1 MEVGMLPSQFL
12 SVVLEETD
20 KNNAH
25 ATNFSKNKTS
35 IKISPLVAKNSTLVK
50 RKLNGKFLTTPLP
63 PKFNDGHKVTPP
75 LAHSDCLEIK
85 KRLPRTVL
93 EECIVELAD
102 SSHKT
107 PDKLNESIKDAVI
120 IQPMFPKKP
129 SKPVTDKKLK
139 NGSYMRDIFNK
150 VEAVYSDDDEPF
162 LKPSPKQNGHSTSL
176 PLDLDGSSS
185 LLAYACD
192 HCPNKYTNKGA
203 LWQHNVAAHSV
214 EKSCE
219 CQLCGRKFYRN
230 CSLALHMKC
239 HSDEQNCSCK
249 VCGKEFNRLS
259 MLERHAKCHN
269 AEPAAV
275 VAAVFSCKI
284 CGKKFA
290 DEEALKHHV
299 FTHNEKY
306 TCEQCNVTFN
316 TKQLL
321 DLHFHITHKRSET
334 PFACKLCKARFAN
347 LRELNEHAASHTYE
361 KLRISCHHCGEVF
374 TQRCTYKKH
383 LQLHI
388 GERLSCNICRIDFTQ
403 RSSLLRHYKR
413 LHLLNDIPLSNG
425 SGIMET
431 PALTIITK

>member
-1 MEVGMLPSQFL
+1 MNGNSTSNES
-12 SVVLEETD
+12 
-20 KNNAH
+20 AH
-25 ATNFSKNKTS
+25 ADA
-35 IKISPLVAKNSTLVK
+35 PTL
-50 RKLNGKFLTTPLP
+50 LP
-63 PKFNDGHKVTPP
+63 
-75 LAHSDCLEIK
+75 
-85 KRLPRTVL
+85 
-93 EECIVELAD
+93 
-102 SSHKT
+102 
-107 PDKLNESIKDAVI
+107 
-120 IQPMFPKKP
+120 
-129 SKPVTDKKLK
+129 
-139 NGSYMRDIFNK
+139 
-150 VEAVYSDDDEPF
+150 
-162 LKPSPKQNGHSTSL
+162 
-176 PLDLDGSSS
+176 
-185 LLAYACD
+185 YACD

-259 MLERHAKCHN
+259 TLERHAKCHN
-269 AEPAAV
+269 IETAAV
-275 VAAVFSCKI
+275 ASLFVCKI
-284 CGKKFA
+284 CNKKFS
-290 DEEALKHHV
+290 DEVTLKTHV
-299 FTHNEKY
+299 LAHNEKY

-388 GERLSCNICRIDFTQ
+388 GERLSCTICRIDFTQ

-413 LHLLNDIPLSNG
+413 LHLMNDIPNS
-425 SGIMET
+425 STMVET
-431 PALTIITK
+431 PSLTIITK